1 MEHNKAIIKTFQR
14 VFIQPLQFI
23 YQLNVI
29 ETFLKQLDELHQTF
43 NLKYP
48 ILNCIEHDE
57 TIEYS
62 IKDLVI
68 HSKRNNCINQCKIEI
83 SEKSISDDISKRKFY
98 NVLQSIEDKNEFETP
113 IDFDINYE
121 NYFDFYKYQIKDENF
136 EFYDDNNLSR
146 DLSISNLYMSRRI
159 LGFFRIYYG
168 QEGMSKSIRLIKTF
182 KYNYS
187 HDLFD
192 TLYIH
197 CKCLFNYYHRN

>member
-182 KYNYS
+182 KYN
-187 HDLFD
+187 
-192 TLYIH
+192 
-197 CKCLFNYYHRN
+197 